1 VRTIALLLVLAACE
15 VGDPDAAV
23 GPDAGATDEDGDG
36 DGDETAQS
44 LTDVGGTTVVQV
56 NPYYGG
62 AYDTLDRSKP
72 RTYGTARRFARMI
85 QERYHR
91 ASVIG
96 MQEITSAEN
105 AERVRQILAEETG
118 RPWAVRHF
126 GRGSYPGA
134 LPSSQEA
141 IFWRSDIHHVVDD
154 LGTRQVDLMDTDAGP
169 STQSLRFGGL
179 LLRRT
184 GTERD
189 LAVFVGKLAP
199 PGHRRDGHLLDN
211 GDRAAEV
218 DRLRGWIGRVL
229 EHHRHAT
236 RVILVDANADLGTP
250 PWRHLRRDFWDDG
263 DGRPTHFDFGA
274 RRIDFVFWDMDAGD
288 RRTDGFLDGPFV
300 SPAFGSDHRA
310 VVARVYVRE

>member
-1 VRTIALLLVLAACE
+1 MRLVLLALLLAACE
-15 VGDPDAAV
+15 VGDVPQEA
-23 GPDAGATDEDGDG
+23 GPDAGVADDD
-36 DGDETAQS
+36 DADLQA
-44 LTDVGGTTVVQV
+44 LTDVGGTTVIQV

-62 AYDTLDRSKP
+62 QYDTLDRSQP
-72 RTYGTARRFARMI
+72 ITHGTARRFARMVR
-85 QERYHR
+85 ERYHR

-96 MQEITSAEN
+96 MQEITSADN
-105 AERVRQILAEETG
+105 AETIRQILVQETG
-118 RPWAVRHF
+118 RPWGVRHF
-126 GRGSYPGA
+126 SRGTYPGA

-141 IFWRSDIHHVVDD
+141 IFWRSDVHHVASDF
-154 LGTRQVDLMDTDAGP
+154 GTRQVELIDTDAGA

-184 GTERD
+184 GTFRD

-199 PGHRRDGHLLDN
+199 PGHRRDGRLLDN

-218 DRLRGWIGRVL
+218 DRLRHWMTDEL

-236 RVILVDANADLGTP
+236 RVVLLDANASVGTA
-250 PWRHLRRDFWDDG
+250 PWRHLDRALHDG
-263 DGRPTHFDFGA
+263 DATAPTHFAFGA
-274 RRIDFVFWDMDAGD
+274 RRIDHVFWDMDAGP

-310 VVARVYVRE
+310 VVARIYVRE